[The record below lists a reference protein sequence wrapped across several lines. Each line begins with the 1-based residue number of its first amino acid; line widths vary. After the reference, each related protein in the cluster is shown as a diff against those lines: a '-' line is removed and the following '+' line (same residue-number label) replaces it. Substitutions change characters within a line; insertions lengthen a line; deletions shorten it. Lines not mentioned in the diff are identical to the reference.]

1 MTYKTTQLAPDLW
14 AIEESMVRCFLLY
27 GENGSL
33 LIDSCM
39 SGGDD
44 FREAVTAITNTDKI
58 QMTATHA
65 DGDHIGGF
73 TEGDTVLIHPSEY
86 EHLGEQKFTVNPLWD
101 GDILKAGNRNL
112 TARLLPGHTPGSTAF
127 IDFDNKMIF
136 IGDTVSDSH
145 VFMFGRGR
153 NLAAYI
159 ESLKLLKNEF
169 SGFGFYACH
178 GSAKLPPE
186 QLNNQLDCAVMLRNN
201 EIEGKEPP
209 FNLPCKLYSYNGANI
224 LFQKT

>member
-14 AIEESMVRCFLLY
+14 AIEEDMVRCFLLF
-27 GENGSL
+27 GENGCL

-39 SGGDD
+39 SGGEE
-44 FREAVTAITNTDKI
+44 FRSTVAAITNNAEIK
-58 QMTATHA
+58 MAATHA

-73 TEGDTVLIHPSEY
+73 IKSDTVLIHPSEY
-86 EHLGEQKFTVNPLWD
+86 EHLGKQNFSVRPLWD
-101 GDILKAGNRNL
+101 GDIIKAGNRTL
-112 TARLLPGHTPGSTAF
+112 KVKLLPGHTPGSTAF

-145 VFMFGRGR
+145 VFMFGKGR

-159 ESLKLLKNEF
+159 ESLELLKNEF

-178 GSAKLPPE
+178 GSAKLDPT
-186 QLNNQLDCAVMLRNN
+186 QLNNQLDCAMMFKSGK
-201 EIEGKEPP
+201 ISGKEPP

-224 LFQKT
+224 LY